1 MFIQKLNKISYYV
14 ALILTL
20 LLVTSPIIRA
30 EDPIYEDVST
40 AVSED
45 YTDIIFSN
53 TKLKPNGTDKT
64 KVSFTLTNSNKIALL
79 KNNYEVSIKSSN
91 GSITPAVLGLN
102 GVYTADFTTP
112 TSGTETI
119 IDVVIKYKYYACDG
133 VEAAFYDF
141 DIDDQTFYDQ
151 AGFSIVNTK
160 INQLVRNLTNEELD
174 EIIYEQ
180 GQNASGLEDWTPD
193 DRQGFT
199 DFYYDLIVNLRCFK
213 PGEITT
219 LSEKISY
226 IDAVVTP
233 IPTPTPTIPSP
244 IEVKPIPPAP
254 VIKDEFK
261 PYTTRTGGV
270 KNSFV
275 LLSILTFGLTFVVIL
290 KNKRN

>member
-79 KNNYEVSIKSSN
+79 KNNYEVSVKSSN

-233 IPTPTPTIPSP
+233 IPTPTPTI
-244 IEVKPIPPAP
+244 INNYYKCLMKPNMITAP
-254 VIKDEFK
+254 LRI
-261 PYTTRTGGV
+261 
-270 KNSFV
+270 
-275 LLSILTFGLTFVVIL
+275 
-290 KNKRN
+290 